1 MSMPHPRMMTSP
13 IGCVAVL
20 RTTKVGPQ
28 VDITYDEDQIKALH
42 PAFTAQLAHDIVA
55 TEWLTA
61 DKTYQAFNI
70 AASVTGSKSSLP
82 TNYNVWSL
90 NANDPNAKVV
100 KIGPAELEMEPNFYY
115 WLLPTNYR
123 IRSGR

>member
-1 MSMPHPRMMTSP
+1 MMTSP